1 MNGLKLAAIASALL
15 GCASAEQP
23 ADSNKSEMMHHD
35 MTMPHVVSIVSKRD
49 FAATLDSARMAV
61 EKRGFKTFAVI
72 DHAQGA
78 RSIGAD
84 LRPTTLIVF
93 GNPNGGTPLMQAEQR
108 LGLELPLKLLVLED
122 ETGAVRIVHEDI
134 DHLFH
139 EYGISSLEGPQEKI
153 KGVLNAIAGEAA
165 GG

>member
-61 EKRGFKTFAVI
+61 EKRRFKTFAVI

-84 LRPTTLIVF
+84 LRPTTLIIF

-108 LGLELPLKLLVLED
+108 LGLELPLKLLPSFKKVYVCQITIAMMDYIAMGQRPVTSVLVY
-122 ETGAVRIVHEDI
+122 ANPANR
-134 DHLFH
+134 
-139 EYGISSLEGPQEKI
+139 
-153 KGVLNAIAGEAA
+153 
-165 GG
+165 